1 MVAMRQRSQTTE
13 AVSMETMSYVVRV
26 DVCVVPLQPVVQ
38 DGDDH
43 SFPRDAFLPHGD
55 HVQVQLRQRGGRARV
70 LLEEAKRQMYTH
82 QKKKKNP
89 NETERKI
96 RLSTSSK
103 QPL

>member
-1 MVAMRQRSQTTE
+1 MRQRSQTTE

-70 LLEEAKRQMYTH
+70 LLEEAKRQIYTS
-82 QKKKKNP
+82 KKFFFKNP
-89 NETERKI
+89 NETEWKI

-103 QPL
+103 QAL

>member
-1 MVAMRQRSQTTE
+1 
-13 AVSMETMSYVVRV
+13 METMSYVVRV

-55 HVQVQLRQRGGRARV
+55 HVQVQLWQRGGRARV

-82 QKKKKNP
+82 QKKKK
-89 NETERKI
+89 KI
-96 RLSTSSK
+96 QTKPSGK
-103 QPL
+103 FV